1 MITYIDEAL
10 QRWGEAQQAGET
22 ERGSNMGTSVIASL
36 MASQGVLNRAV
47 RGSRVLVDRAT
58 EIDWIVSKHLSPQ
71 QRQVIIAQYCSDEP
85 GREKWTACGCSR
97 AQFYRRLGQARR
109 AIEAQ
114 LGRSVGP
121 RRIGRPRKSSPDTE
135 VVSRREIAL

>member
-47 RGSRVLVDRAT
+47 RGSRVLVDRAM
-58 EIDWIVSKHLSPQ
+58 EIEWIVSKHLSPQ
-71 QRQVIIAQYCSDEP
+71 QRQVIIAQYCSDET
-85 GREKWTACGCSR
+85 GHEKWTACGCSR

-109 AIEAQ
+109 AIESQ
-114 LGRSVGP
+114 LLKR
-121 RRIGRPRKSSPDTE
+121 
-135 VVSRREIAL
+135 AA